1 MNVNRSISIKQW
13 ALIFIFASIIG
24 LLNFSIVNTE
34 NLASGDSEPFYYPL
48 IWEMTGAYSG
58 FLLLPGILWLI
69 NRFPICRQNLAK
81 HLFIHLTGSVVY
93 GFFHTILMK
102 FSRIFIYSLFGLGFY
117 DYGDMRYRFLM
128 EYHKQF
134 IWYILVLAT
143 YHSIVYYQ
151 TNKERELK
159 TAELELKASQLD
171 NQLTQVQL
179 QALKAQIN
187 PHFLFNT
194 LNMISS
200 LMYEDVKAA
209 DKMLVKLSNFLRMT
223 LEKGNSQKISLSQEL
238 EFVTN
243 YLDIMKARF
252 PDKLDVKIAVEAN
265 LQTALVPSMLLQPLV
280 ENSIK
285 HNDLS
290 DKDKYQITIK
300 AYREQR
306 KLILCV
312 LDNGV
317 GIKDKEQDIFQ
328 QGIGLSNIQTRLKQL
343 YANQHKLNIENKANS
358 GLEVLIE
365 LPLENIQ
372 EEVKEL
378 SVVK

>member
-1 MNVNRSISIKQW
+1 MNVNKPISIKQW

-34 NLASGDSEPFYYPL
+34 NLASGDPEPFYYPL

-69 NRFPICRQNLAK
+69 NRFPICRQKLAK
-81 HLFIHLTGSVVY
+81 HLFIHLAGSIVY

-117 DYGDMRYRFLM
+117 DCGDMRYRFLM

-134 IWYILVLAT
+134 IWYTLVLVT
-143 YHSIVYYQ
+143 YHSIIYYQ

-200 LMYEDVKAA
+200 LMYEDVKTA

-223 LEKGNSQKISLSQEL
+223 LEKGNSQKIPLSQEL

-252 PDKLDVKIAVEAN
+252 PDKLDVKIDIAAN

-285 HNDLS
+285 HNNLS
-290 DKDKYQITIK
+290 DNDKYKISIK
-300 AYREQR
+300 AYREQG
-306 KLILCV
+306 KLMLCV

-343 YANQHKLNIENKANS
+343 YADKHKLNIENKINS

>member
-1 MNVNRSISIKQW
+1 MNVNKSLGIKNW
-13 ALIFIFASIIG
+13 ALIFTFASIIG
-24 LLNFSIVNTE
+24 LLNFSIVNTA
-34 NLASGDSEPFYYPL
+34 NLASGDLKPFYYPL

-69 NRFPICRQNLAK
+69 NLFPICRQNLVK
-81 HLFIHLTGSVVY
+81 HLFIHLAGSVVY

-223 LEKGNSQKISLSQEL
+223 LEKGNSQKILLSQEL

-252 PDKLDVKIAVEAN
+252 PDKLDVKIDVEAN

-290 DKDKYQITIK
+290 DKDKYKITIK
-300 AYREQR
+300 AYREQG

-312 LDNGV
+312 LDNGR

-343 YANQHKLNIENKANS
+343 YAGKHKLNIANKANS